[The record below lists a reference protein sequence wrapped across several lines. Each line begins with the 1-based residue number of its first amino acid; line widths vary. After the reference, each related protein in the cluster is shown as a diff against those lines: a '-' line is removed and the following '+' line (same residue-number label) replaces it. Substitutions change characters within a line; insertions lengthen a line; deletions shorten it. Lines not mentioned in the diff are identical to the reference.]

1 MKLPPIKWRKLLKE
15 SLRYVLATASF
26 GCVVASRVLL
36 GNASAIAEAGGLFL
50 GLVYLQVS
58 PRFFQSWKNLNQS
71 ISILEEQAAGI
82 EQLISIRQAEL
93 SSIEET
99 LGAQEEL
106 SRQRIDALLS
116 AERMVLSER
125 ETEVTSREQAVS
137 EDEDELR
144 IELEN
149 LKAQKLA
156 EVSTFA
162 DRQQI
167 QFDQYCEQQNA
178 ELAERERALAQNEAN
193 SIAQLEALQ
202 EEKAQEIQEYYDAE
216 KAQFEE
222 ICNLREAE
230 FEKFKLDF
238 LQAHHEKVERF
249 KGRIEQL
256 ESELQNA
263 LMTIEQLQE
272 TFPDDIEQS
281 TIIARAIRDVLRSQG
296 ITSSYKGAY
305 SHEDGRIFVRLRI
318 DYSEAKVRPYLGLV
332 QQRLGVSTKIAL
344 TITHGAMQF
353 VVTPDA
359 WATISGR
366 VEERTTSVGLGDV
379 GDRASA
385 VTTAQYVMTKE
396 IDVLSEPLESF
407 QNFLQTMNEP
417 LNTIALKGDISTT
430 ERNWILKLWLV
441 DKIQNQRHIC
451 NRVYKARPA
460 DSQKWVKAR
469 ERLHKVFDAYN
480 IQYQVRSKSEVEVC
494 L

>member
-1 MKLPPIKWRKLLKE
+1 MRLPPIKWRKLLKE
-15 SLRYVLATASF
+15 TLRYVLATASF

-36 GNASAIAEAGGLFL
+36 GNASVIAEAGGLFL

-93 SSIEET
+93 ASIEET

-125 ETEVTSREQAVS
+125 ESEVTAREQAVS

-156 EVSTFA
+156 EVSSFA

-178 ELAERERALAQNEAN
+178 ELAERERNLAQNEAN
-193 SIAQLEALQ
+193 STAQLEALQ
-202 EEKAQEIQEYYDAE
+202 EEKAQEIQDYYDAE

-238 LQAHHEKVERF
+238 LQSHHEKVERF

-281 TIIARAIRDVLRSQG
+281 TIIARAIRDVLRSQN
-296 ITSSYKGAY
+296 ISSSYKGAY

-359 WATISGR
+359 WAAISGR

-379 GDRASA
+379 SDRTSA
-385 VTTAQYVMTKE
+385 VTTAQYVTTKE
-396 IDVLSEPLESF
+396 VDVLSEPLESF
-407 QNFLQTMNEP
+407 QYFLETMSEP
-417 LNTIALKGDISTT
+417 LNAIALKGDISTT

-441 DKIQNQRHIC
+441 EKMQNQRHVC

-469 ERLHKVFDAYN
+469 DRLHKVLDAYN
-480 IQYQVRSKSEVEVC
+480 ISYQIRSKSGVEVEV
-494 L
+494 

>member
-15 SLRYVLATASF
+15 TLRYALAIASF
-26 GCVVASRVLL
+26 GGVVASRVLL
-36 GNASAIAEAGGLFL
+36 GNASAIAEAGGFFL

-58 PRFFQSWKNLNQS
+58 PRFFDSWKNLNQS
-71 ISILEEQAAGI
+71 IKTLEEQVTGI
-82 EQLISIRQAEL
+82 EEVISIRQAEL
-93 SSIEET
+93 VSIEET

-125 ETEVTSREQAVS
+125 EAEVTSREQAVS
-137 EDEDELR
+137 EDENELR
-144 IELEN
+144 TELED

-167 QFDQYCEQQNA
+167 QFEQYCEQQNA
-178 ELAERERALAQNEAN
+178 ELAERERILAENHAN

-222 ICNLREAE
+222 VCNLREAE

-238 LQAHHEKVERF
+238 LQNHHEKVERF

-281 TIIARAIRDVLRSQG
+281 TIIARTIRDVLRSQS
-296 ITSSYKGAY
+296 IPSSYKGAY

-332 QQRLGVSTKIAL
+332 QQRLGVSTKIIL

-366 VEERTTSVGLGDV
+366 VEERTASVGGCDAVDLRTAV
-379 GDRASA
+379 AS
-385 VTTAQYVMTKE
+385 AQYVMAKE
-396 IDVLSEPLESF
+396 IDVLNEPLEAF

-417 LNTIALKGDISTT
+417 LNAIALKGDISTT

-441 DKIQNQRHIC
+441 DKMQNQRHIC
-451 NRVYKARPA
+451 NRVYKARPG
-460 DSQKWVKAR
+460 DNQKWVKAR

-480 IQYQVRSKSEVEVC
+480 IQYQVRSKSEVEV
-494 L
+494 

>member
-1 MKLPPIKWRKLLKE
+1 MKLPPIKWRRLLKE
-15 SLRYVLATASF
+15 TLRYALATASF

-36 GNASAIAEAGGLFL
+36 GNASAIAETGGFFL

-58 PRFFQSWKNLNQS
+58 PRFFESWKNLNQS
-71 ISILEEQAAGI
+71 IKILEEQAVGI
-82 EQLISIRQAEL
+82 EEFISIRQAEL

-116 AERMVLSER
+116 AERMVLSQR
-125 ETEVTSREQAVS
+125 EAEVTNREQIVS
-137 EDEDELR
+137 EDETELR
-144 IELEN
+144 IDLEN
-149 LKAQKLA
+149 LKAQKLT
-156 EVSTFA
+156 EVSYFA

-178 ELAERERALAQNEAN
+178 ELAEREQILAENQA
-193 SIAQLEALQ
+193 SSTAQLGALQ

-216 KAQFEE
+216 KTQFEE
-222 ICNLREAE
+222 ICNLREAD

-238 LQAHHEKVERF
+238 LQSHHEKVERF

-263 LMTIEQLQE
+263 LATIEQLQE

-281 TIIARAIRDVLRSQG
+281 TIIARTIRDVLRSQS
-296 ITSSYKGAY
+296 ISSSYKGAY
-305 SHEDGRIFVRLRI
+305 SHEDGRIFVRLRV

-332 QQRLGVSTKIAL
+332 QQRLGVSTKIGLA
-344 TITHGAMQF
+344 ITHGAMQF

-366 VEERTTSVGLGDV
+366 VEERAASGIGDV
-379 GDRASA
+379 ARSTSA
-385 VTTAQYVMTKE
+385 VATTTQYVIAKE
-396 IDVLSEPLESF
+396 VDVLSEPLEAF

-417 LNTIALKGDISTT
+417 LNAIALKGDISTT
-430 ERNWILKLWLV
+430 ERNWILKLLLV
-441 DKIQNQRHIC
+441 DKMQNERHIC
-451 NRVYKARPA
+451 NRVYKARPG
-460 DSQKWVKAR
+460 DNQKWVKAR

-480 IQYQVRSKSEVEVC
+480 ISYQVRSNSEVQV
-494 L
+494 

>member
-1 MKLPPIKWRKLLKE
+1 MKLPPIKWRKLLKKT
-15 SLRYVLATASF
+15 LRYALAIASF
-26 GCVVASRVLL
+26 GGVVASRVLL
-36 GNASAIAEAGGLFL
+36 GNASVIAEAGGFLL
-50 GLVYLQVS
+50 GLVYLQMS
-58 PRFFQSWKNLNQS
+58 PRFFEVWKNLNQS
-71 ISILEEQAAGI
+71 IKTLEEQVAGI
-82 EQLISIRQAEL
+82 EEIISIRQAEL
-93 SSIEET
+93 VSIEET
-99 LGAQEEL
+99 LGLQEEL

-125 ETEVTSREQAVS
+125 EAEITSREQAVS
-137 EDEDELR
+137 EDENELR
-144 IELEN
+144 AELEN

-178 ELAERERALAQNEAN
+178 ELAAREQALLQREAEL
-193 SIAQLEALQ
+193 IAQLETLQ

-222 ICNLREAE
+222 ICHLREAE

-238 LQAHHEKVERF
+238 LQSHHEKVERL

-263 LMTIEQLQE
+263 LVTIEELQE

-281 TIIARAIRDVLRSQG
+281 TIVARTIRDVLRSQG

-332 QQRLGVSTKIAL
+332 QQKLGVSTKITL

-366 VEERTTSVGLGDV
+366 VEERTVSVGMGDAV
-379 GDRASA
+379 DRTNA
-385 VTTAQYVMTKE
+385 VALAQYVMPKE
-396 IDVLSEPLESF
+396 VDVLSEPLETF

-417 LNTIALKGDISTT
+417 LNAIALKGDISTT

-441 DKIQNQRHIC
+441 DKMQNQRHIC
-451 NRVYKARPA
+451 NRVYKARPG
-460 DSQKWVKAR
+460 DNQKWVKAR
-469 ERLHKVFDAYN
+469 KRLHKVLDAYN
-480 IQYQVRSKSEVEVC
+480 IQYQVRSKLEIEV
-494 L
+494 

>member
-15 SLRYVLATASF
+15 TLRYALATASF
-26 GCVVASRVLL
+26 GCVVASKVLL
-36 GNASAIAEAGGLFL
+36 GNASVVAEIGGFFL
-50 GLVYLQVS
+50 GLIYLQVS

-71 ISILEEQAAGI
+71 IQVLEEQVVGI
-82 EQLISIRQAEL
+82 EELISIRQAEL
-93 SSIEET
+93 SLIEET

-125 ETEVTSREQAVS
+125 EAEVTAREQAVS
-137 EDEDELR
+137 EDEDELKA
-144 IELEN
+144 ELEN

-156 EVSTFA
+156 EVATFS

-178 ELAERERALAQNEAN
+178 ELAERERNLVQNEAN

-222 ICNLREAE
+222 VCNLREAE

-238 LQAHHEKVERF
+238 LQSHHEKVERF

-281 TIIARAIRDVLRSQG
+281 TIIARAIRDVLRSQS
-296 ITSSYKGAY
+296 ISSSYKGAY

-344 TITHGAMQF
+344 AITHGAMQF

-366 VEERTTSVGLGDV
+366 VEERTASVGMGDAV
-379 GDRASA
+379 GHSNGVA
-385 VTTAQYVMTKE
+385 TAQYVTPKE
-396 IDVLSEPLESF
+396 IDVLSEPLEAF
-407 QNFLQTMNEP
+407 QTFLETMNEP
-417 LNTIALKGDISTT
+417 LNAIALKGDISTT

-441 DKIQNQRHIC
+441 DKMQNQRHIC
-451 NRVYKARPA
+451 NRIYKARPG
-460 DSQKWVKAR
+460 DNQKWVKAR
-469 ERLHKVFDAYN
+469 ERLHKVLDAYN
-480 IQYQVRSKSEVEVC
+480 ISYQVRSKVEV
-494 L
+494 

>member
-15 SLRYVLATASF
+15 TLRYALAAASF
-26 GCVVASRVLL
+26 GGVVASRVLF
-36 GNASAIAEAGGLFL
+36 GNASAIAEAGGFFL

-58 PRFFQSWKNLNQS
+58 PRFFESWKNLNQS
-71 ISILEEQAAGI
+71 IKTLEEQVAGV
-82 EQLISIRQAEL
+82 EELISIRQAEL
-93 SSIEET
+93 FSIEET

-125 ETEVTSREQAVS
+125 EAEVTNREQIVS

-149 LKAQKLA
+149 LKTQKLA
-156 EVSTFA
+156 EVSYFA

-167 QFDQYCEQQNA
+167 EFDQHCEQQNA
-178 ELAERERALAQNEAN
+178 ELAERKRVLTENHAN

-238 LQAHHEKVERF
+238 LQNHHEKVERF

-296 ITSSYKGAY
+296 IASSYKGAY
-305 SHEDGRIFVRLRI
+305 SHEDGRIFVRLRV

-359 WATISGR
+359 WAAISGR
-366 VEERTTSVGLGDV
+366 VEERTASVGIGDAV
-379 GDRASA
+379 DRGSSVATVQY
-385 VTTAQYVMTKE
+385 VTTKE
-396 IDVLSEPLESF
+396 VDVLSEPLESF

-417 LNTIALKGDISTT
+417 LNAIALKGDISTT

-441 DKIQNQRHIC
+441 DKMQNQRHIC
-451 NRVYKARPA
+451 NRVYKARPG
-460 DSQKWVKAR
+460 DNQKWVKAR

-480 IQYQVRSKSEVEVC
+480 IQYQVRSKSEVEV
-494 L
+494 

>member
-1 MKLPPIKWRKLLKE
+1 MKFPPIKWGKLLKE
-15 SLRYVLATASF
+15 TLRYALATASF
-26 GCVVASRVLL
+26 GCVVASRVLF
-36 GNASAIAEAGGLFL
+36 GNASAIAEAGGFFL

-58 PRFFQSWKNLNQS
+58 PRFFEAWKNLNQS
-71 ISILEEQAAGI
+71 IKTLEEQVTGI
-82 EQLISIRQAEL
+82 EEIVNIRQAEL
-93 SSIEET
+93 VSIEET

-125 ETEVTSREQAVS
+125 EAEVTSREQAVS
-137 EDEDELR
+137 EDENELR
-144 IELEN
+144 TELEN

-178 ELAERERALAQNEAN
+178 ELTERERILVENHAN
-193 SIAQLEALQ
+193 SITQLEALQ

-216 KAQFEE
+216 KLQFEE
-222 ICNLREAE
+222 VCHLREAE

-238 LQAHHEKVERF
+238 LQSHHEKVERL

-281 TIIARAIRDVLRSQG
+281 TIIARTIRDVLRSQS
-296 ITSSYKGAY
+296 IASSYKGAY

-332 QQRLGVSTKIAL
+332 QQRLGVSTKITL

-359 WATISGR
+359 WAAISGR
-366 VEERTTSVGLGDV
+366 VEERATSAGIGDA
-379 GDRASA
+379 GDRTSA
-385 VTTAQYVMTKE
+385 VETAQYVAPKE
-396 IDVLSEPLESF
+396 SDVLSEPLEAF

-417 LNTIALKGDISTT
+417 LNAIALKGDISTT

-441 DKIQNQRHIC
+441 DKMQNQRHVC
-451 NRVYKARPA
+451 NRVYKARPG
-460 DSQKWVKAR
+460 DNQKWVKAR

-480 IQYQVRSKSEVEVC
+480 IQYQVRSKSEIEV
-494 L
+494 

>member
-15 SLRYVLATASF
+15 TFRYALAIASF
-26 GCVVASRVLL
+26 GGVVASRVLL
-36 GNASAIAEAGGLFL
+36 GNASVIAEAGGFFL
-50 GLVYLQVS
+50 GLVYFQVS
-58 PRFFQSWKNLNQS
+58 PRFFEAWKNLNQS
-71 ISILEEQAAGI
+71 IKTLKEQVAGI
-82 EQLISIRQAEL
+82 EKIISIRQAEL
-93 SSIEET
+93 VLIEET

-116 AERMVLSER
+116 AERMVLAER
-125 ETEVTSREQAVS
+125 EAEVTSREQAVS
-137 EDEDELR
+137 EDENELR
-144 IELEN
+144 AELEN

-156 EVSTFA
+156 EVSNFA

-178 ELAERERALAQNEAN
+178 ELAAREQALLQREAE
-193 SIAQLEALQ
+193 SIAQLETLQ
-202 EEKAQEIQEYYDAE
+202 EEKAQEIQDYYDAE

-238 LQAHHEKVERF
+238 LQSHYEKIERF

-263 LMTIEQLQE
+263 LITIEQLQE

-281 TIIARAIRDVLRSQG
+281 TIIARTIRDVLRSQG

-332 QQRLGVSTKIAL
+332 QQRLGVSTKITL

-359 WATISGR
+359 WAAISGR
-366 VEERTTSVGLGDV
+366 VEERAASVGMGDA
-379 GDRASA
+379 GDRISG
-385 VTTAQYVMTKE
+385 VTIAQYVAPKE
-396 IDVLSEPLESF
+396 AEVLSEPLESF

-417 LNTIALKGDISTT
+417 LNAIALKGDISTT

-451 NRVYKARPA
+451 NRVYKARPG
-460 DSQKWVKAR
+460 DNQKWVKAR
-469 ERLHKVFDAYN
+469 ERLHKVLNAYN
-480 IQYQVRSKSEVEVC
+480 IQYQVRSKSEIME
-494 L
+494 